1 MPEALPAHGA
11 IVLAAGAAG
20 RFGRAKQLL
29 QLEGETLAHRAS
41 RLALATLPIDA
52 LVVVGA
58 DADTVFRSVRDLAV
72 RRVDCADWRTGMSAS
87 LRAGVGALRPECA
100 GALIVLCDQPALDAA
115 HLERLVSAWRAH
127 PQRAVASAY
136 AGRRGVP
143 ALLPR
148 AWFVDF
154 ERSRGD
160 RGARD
165 LLAQR
170 AEEVT
175 AVVNERLAWDVDSER
190 DWPS

>member
-11 IVLAAGAAG
+11 IVLAAGASG
-20 RFGRAKQLL
+20 RFGQTKQLL
-29 QLEGETLAHRAS
+29 QLEGEALVHRAS
-41 RLALATLPIDA
+41 RLVLATMPLDT

-58 DADTVFRSVRDLAV
+58 DADAVFASVRDLAV
-72 RRVDCADWRTGMSAS
+72 RRVDCADWRAGMSAS
-87 LRAGVGALRPECA
+87 LRAGVVALRPECA

-115 HLERLVSAWRAH
+115 HLEGLLSAWRTN
-127 PQRAVASAY
+127 PERAVASAY

-148 AWFVDF
+148 AWFADLQ
-154 ERSRGD
+154 RSRGD
-160 RGARD
+160 HGARD

-170 AEEVT
+170 SEEVT
-175 AVVNERLAWDVDSER
+175 ALANERLAWDVDSKH

>member
-1 MPEALPAHGA
+1 MPEALPIHGA
-11 IVLAAGAAG
+11 IVLAAGASG

-29 QLEGETLAHRAS
+29 QFEGEALVHRAG
-41 RLALATLPIDA
+41 RLALATAPSDV

-58 DADTVFRSVRDLAV
+58 DADAVFASVQDLAV

-115 HLERLVSAWRAH
+115 HLEGLLSAWRVN
-127 PQRAVASAY
+127 PERAVASAY

-148 AWFVDF
+148 AWFADLQ
-154 ERSRGD
+154 RSRGD
-160 RGARD
+160 HGARD

-170 AEEVT
+170 SEEVT
-175 AVVNERLAWDVDSER
+175 ALANEYLAWDVDSKH

>member
-11 IVLAAGAAG
+11 IVLAAGASG

-29 QLEGETLAHRAS
+29 QFEGEALVHCAS
-41 RLALATLPIDA
+41 RLALATAPSDV

-58 DADTVFRSVRDLAV
+58 DADTVFASVRDLSV
-72 RRVDCADWRTGMSAS
+72 RRVDCADWRAGMSAS
-87 LRAGVGALRPECA
+87 LRAGVAALRPECA

-115 HLERLVSAWRAH
+115 HLEGLLSAWRAN
-127 PQRAVASAY
+127 PERAVASAY

-148 AWFVDF
+148 AWFTDLQ
-154 ERSRGD
+154 RSRGD
-160 RGARD
+160 HGARD

-175 AVVNERLAWDVDSER
+175 VVVNERLAWDVDRRR
-190 DWPS
+190 DWPP